1 MAEIRDF
8 KTRPQIIEAFIV
20 LLEEKP
26 LDKIS
31 VKELCEAAGISR
43 KTFYVH
49 YNYVSDVAN
58 ELQAEMVES
67 IESFLDTIIIGEYGL
82 GPQYFFHFI
91 NALYSSNPRFFENL
105 VSATNYHFFIQGCT
119 KALKA
124 KLLESM
130 NLPEERK
137 AFVSLQVD
145 FCLGGASSI
154 YVEWLKNGKPVP
166 FEEVTGQ
173 IASIIMGALS

>member
-1 MAEIRDF
+1 MAENKDF
-8 KTRPQIIEAFIV
+8 KTRPQIFEAFIV

-26 LDKIS
+26 LDRIS
-31 VKELCEAAGISR
+31 VKELCEVAGVSR

-49 YNYVSDVAN
+49 YDCVSDVAN
-58 ELQAEMVES
+58 DLQTEVISS

-91 NALYSSNPRFFENL
+91 NMLYSSNPRFFENL
-105 VSATNYHFFIQGCT
+105 VSATNYHFIVQSLT
-119 KALKA
+119 KALKR
-124 KLLESM
+124 KLLEGM
-130 NLPEERK
+130 NIPDDRK
-137 AFVSLQVD
+137 QLVDLQVD

-173 IASIIMGALS
+173 IAAIIMSALS

>member
-1 MAEIRDF
+1 MAENKDF
-8 KTRPQIIEAFIV
+8 KTRPQIFEAFIV

-31 VKELCEAAGISR
+31 VKELCEVAEISR

-49 YNYVSDVAN
+49 YNTVTDVAN
-58 ELQAEMVES
+58 DIQSEVISS
-67 IESFLDTIIIGEYGL
+67 IEAFLDTVIINEYGL
-82 GPQYFFHFI
+82 GPQYFFQFI
-91 NALYSSNPRFFENL
+91 NTLYSSNPRFFENL
-105 VSATNYHFFIQGCT
+105 VSATNYHFIVQGCT

-124 KLLESM
+124 KLLEGM
-130 NLPEERK
+130 NLPDEK
-137 AFVSLQVD
+137 KPLVGLQID

-173 IASIIMGALS
+173 VAAIIMGAIS

>member
-1 MAEIRDF
+1 MAENKDF
-8 KTRPQIIEAFIV
+8 KTKPQIFEAFIL

-31 VKELCEAAGISR
+31 VKELCEVAGVSR

-49 YNYVSDVAN
+49 YDCVADVAN
-58 ELQAEMVES
+58 DLQSEVVSS
-67 IESFLDTIIIGEYGL
+67 IEAFLDTIIITEYGL
-82 GPQYFFHFI
+82 GPQYFFQFI
-91 NALYSSNPRFFENL
+91 NMLYSSNPRFFENL
-105 VSATNYHFFIQGCT
+105 VSATNYHFIVQGCT
-119 KALKA
+119 KALKE
-124 KLLESM
+124 KLLEGM

-137 AFVSLQVD
+137 PIVGLQID

>member
-1 MAEIRDF
+1 MAENKDF
-8 KTRPQIIEAFIV
+8 KTKPQIFEAFIL

-31 VKELCEAAGISR
+31 VKELCEVAGVSR

-49 YNYVSDVAN
+49 YDCVADVAN
-58 ELQAEMVES
+58 DLQSEVVSS
-67 IESFLDTIIIGEYGL
+67 IEAFLDTIIIAEYGL
-82 GPQYFFHFI
+82 GPQYFFQFL
-91 NALYSSNPRFFENL
+91 NMLYSSNPRFFENL
-105 VSATNYHFFIQGCT
+105 VSATNYHFIVQGCT
-119 KALKA
+119 KALKE
-124 KLLESM
+124 KLLEGM

-137 AFVSLQVD
+137 PIVGLQID

-173 IASIIMGALS
+173 IASIIVKALS